1 MDWNQQIFFIEDARE
16 IYSKSEQGIYLLP
29 QVPYST
35 VAIVMRKKINE
46 EDVINKTWIGQD
58 ILIAVFSLIPG
69 ISWST

>member
-1 MDWNQQIFFIEDARE
+1 MPEKFTQSLSKEYTYCHKYHTQQWP
-16 IYSKSEQGIYLLP
+16 LLWE
-29 QVPYST
+29 
-35 VAIVMRKKINE
+35 KKINE